1 MTPPEMDPRLLM
13 VQGTTSD
20 AGKSAFIT
28 ALCRLLA
35 RQGYRV
41 APYKSQNMALN
52 SAVSVEG
59 GEIGRAQAVQAEAC
73 GLPPSIRFNPI
84 LLKPT
89 GERCSQV
96 IVNGRSIGHMSAR
109 EYHALKPQLRQQVV
123 NGVKQLAD
131 EMQFV
136 MIEGA
141 GSPAEINLRQHDLVN
156 MGLALPTRAPVIII
170 ADIDRGGVF
179 AHLVGTLA
187 LLSDEERQQVI
198 GLVINRFRG
207 DPALLQPGVEWLEHR
222 TGLPVLA
229 VVPWIDRLYL
239 DAEDSVSN
247 PSSSEV
253 PSTTEADLIRV
264 TVIQL
269 PSISNQTDIDA
280 LRLHPH
286 VSLTLAHTPEDAG
299 PSDICILPGSKRTLN
314 DLAWLRQQG
323 WAEWLTRHLRYGG
336 KVVGICGGYQML
348 GTWLEDPHGYD
359 TPRNSPSPPA
369 ARTAGLG
376 WLGHTTRYT
385 RHKVLR
391 QSVCTGSFDGA
402 PLTLSGYEIHM
413 GVSTPPDPQRGE
425 QPFAYYNDDART
437 PEGCRSAD
445 GQIIGTY
452 LHGLFDTP
460 EALESVLRWAAPQTS
475 PRLRDPFD
483 MKHYRLQEMDRLADG
498 VAGAIRLARWP
509 EGPLK
514 EALHNAI
521 SASTHPCNG
530 EEITH

>member
-1 MTPPEMDPRLLM
+1 MTAPEMDLRLLM

-89 GERCSQV
+89 GECCSQV

-109 EYHALKPQLRQQVV
+109 EYHALKPQLLQQVV
-123 NGVKQLAD
+123 NGVKQLA
-131 EMQFV
+131 EETQFV

-156 MGLALPTRAPVIII
+156 MGLALPARAPVIII

-207 DPALLQPGVEWLEHR
+207 DPALLHPGVEWLEHR

-229 VVPWIDRLYL
+229 VVPWIDQLYL

-247 PSSSEV
+247 PSSSGAQ
-253 PSTTEADLIRV
+253 STTKADPVRV

-280 LRLHPH
+280 LRLHPS
-286 VSLTLAHTPEDAG
+286 VSLTLARTPKEAG
-299 PSDICILPGSKRTLN
+299 PSDICIMPGCKRTVD
-314 DLAWLRQQG
+314 DLGWLRQQG
-323 WAEWLTRHLRYGG
+323 WEEWLTRHLRYGG
-336 KVVGICGGYQML
+336 KVLGICGGYQML
-348 GTWLEDPHGYD
+348 GTWLEAPHGYD
-359 TPRNSPSPPA
+359 TPCNSPSQPA
-369 ARTAGLG
+369 ARMAGLG
-376 WLGHTTRYT
+376 WLSHTTRYT
-385 RHKVLR
+385 AHKVLR
-391 QSVCTGSFDGA
+391 QSVCTGSFEGV

-413 GVSTPPDPQRGE
+413 GISTPPDPQRGE
-425 QPFAYYNDDART
+425 TPFAYYNDDART

-445 GQIIGTY
+445 GQIIGSY
-452 LHGLFDTP
+452 LHGLLDTP
-460 EALESVLRWAAPQTS
+460 EALDSLLRWAAPQKS
-475 PRLRDPFD
+475 PRFHAPFD
-483 MKHYRLQEMDRLADG
+483 MKRYRQQEMDRLADS
-498 VAGAIRLARWP
+498 VANALRLEHWP

-514 EALHNAI
+514 EALRCAVNACTAI
-521 SASTHPCNG
+521 GDTPL
-530 EEITH
+530 